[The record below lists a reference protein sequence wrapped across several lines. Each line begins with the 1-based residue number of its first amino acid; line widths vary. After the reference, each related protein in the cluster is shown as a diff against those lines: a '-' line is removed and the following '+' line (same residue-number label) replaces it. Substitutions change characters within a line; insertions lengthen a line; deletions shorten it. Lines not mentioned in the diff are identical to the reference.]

1 MIFSPL
7 AFAGEPQVVPGEY
20 IVKYKADIGGGN
32 VVYNKLQG
40 KASLKNAFPAMGM
53 YHVTLKQGMPEKE
66 TVEAIK
72 ADPDVLYI
80 EPNFIFSI
88 NDTTTGNNSIQRID
102 GDDLSAQDYSS
113 SAATGTYKQSATD
126 PGVSESWKIEASAA
140 SVSKVI
146 VAVIDSGLD
155 KGNRVF
161 RPYQSGGT
169 GALWVNQL
177 EAAHPTDGID
187 NDGNGYVDDVNGWNF
202 VSNTNNYFDDND
214 HGTHVS
220 GIVVGA
226 GLDIFAATL
235 EESKILVMPIKFLD
249 STGKGSTSAAVK
261 AIYYAVANGAQVI
274 NNSWGGSSY
283 SRSLHEA
290 LTYAYNHHVM
300 IASAAGNAHSNNDNV
315 DMYPSNYDVPSNI
328 SVASTSSSDTL
339 SSFSN
344 YGPRT
349 VHVGSPGEN
358 IRSTLPS
365 LTQGQ
370 QTNYYGDMSGTSM
383 ATPFVAGMA
392 ALALREAPSL
402 TGYQLKDLIMSR
414 SQAVA
419 GLAGRVLTEARIESL
434 GLIQGAQSSTNVA
447 SSQPNYS
454 LDSSSNREPASDAGA
469 AGGCGLVSTAV
480 LKGPGKGG
488 GSNPMAGVLVGLMCL
503 PMVVWFALRKRAPE
517 GRDKRRYDRF
527 KINSEVRVKVGDRE
541 LVGSM
546 NSLSLG
552 GLSFNA
558 DEALEKGGIVTLKI
572 ASPDGHE
579 MIEVQGQV
587 VWNENNQAYGVA
599 FENARQ
605 GTLAMI
611 QQWTQGLM
619 KT

>member
-1 MIFSPL
+1 
-7 AFAGEPQVVPGEY
+7 
-20 IVKYKADIGGGN
+20 
-32 VVYNKLQG
+32 
-40 KASLKNAFPAMGM
+40 
-53 YHVTLKQGMPEKE
+53 
-66 TVEAIK
+66 
-72 ADPDVLYI
+72 
-80 EPNFIFSI
+80 
-88 NDTTTGNNSIQRID
+88 
-102 GDDLSAQDYSS
+102 
-113 SAATGTYKQSATD
+113 
-126 PGVSESWKIEASAA
+126 
-140 SVSKVI
+140 
-146 VAVIDSGLD
+146 
-155 KGNRVF
+155 
-161 RPYQSGGT
+161 
-169 GALWVNQL
+169 
-177 EAAHPTDGID
+177 
-187 NDGNGYVDDVNGWNF
+187 
-202 VSNTNNYFDDND
+202 
-214 HGTHVS
+214 
-220 GIVVGA
+220 
-226 GLDIFAATL
+226 
-235 EESKILVMPIKFLD
+235 
-249 STGKGSTSAAVK
+249 
-261 AIYYAVANGAQVI
+261 
-274 NNSWGGSSY
+274 
-283 SRSLHEA
+283 
-290 LTYAYNHHVM
+290 
-300 IASAAGNAHSNNDNV
+300 
-315 DMYPSNYDVPSNI
+315 
-328 SVASTSSSDTL
+328 
-339 SSFSN
+339 
-344 YGPRT
+344 
-349 VHVGSPGEN
+349 
-358 IRSTLPS
+358 
-365 LTQGQ
+365 
-370 QTNYYGDMSGTSM
+370 
-383 ATPFVAGMA
+383 
-392 ALALREAPSL
+392 L